1 MFVTEPDRSGS
12 AEGLSHLDE
21 RGHARMVDI
30 SAKPATVR
38 EATARG
44 RVLLARTTL
53 AAITAGSLP
62 KGDVFATARIAGI
75 LAAKRTHDLI
85 PLCHPL
91 PLSAVEVRLCGD
103 TAPAGADSGEEA
115 AVELEATVRTT
126 GPTGVEM
133 EALTAVSV
141 AALTV
146 YDMCK
151 SLERGMRIDSI
162 RLTAKLGGRSG
173 EWRGA

>member
-1 MFVTEPDRSGS
+1 MAEQAGGAPAEGF
-12 AEGLSHLDE
+12 EGLSHLDE
-21 RGHARMVDI
+21 RGHARMVDV
-30 SAKPATVR
+30 SAKPTTVR

-44 RVLLARTTL
+44 RVLMSRATL
-53 AAITAGSLP
+53 DAITSGAVP

-75 LAAKRTHDLI
+75 LAAKRTAELI

-91 PLSAVEVRLCGD
+91 PLSGVEVALCGD
-103 TAPAGADSGEEA
+103 AEPTDSAAEA
-115 AVELEATVRTT
+115 AVEIEATARTT
-126 GPTGVEM
+126 AQTGVEM

-151 SLERGMRIDSI
+151 SLERGMRVDSV
-162 RLTAKLGGRSG
+162 RLTAKSGGRSG
-173 EWRGA
+173 EWSAE